1 MCTIK
6 NCGNYKGKV
15 KDNWSNISDIS
26 FSSANASLLPVVTL
40 QQYHTTHGDI
50 QVTGRARVTLA
61 YLRVHLVH
69 QLAGILRA
77 ALAEAHAG
85 QGLQGVHAVGAYRES
100 RLHLRFTLRLGVL
113 FVTAPGFSKN

>member
-1 MCTIK
+1 
-6 NCGNYKGKV
+6 
-15 KDNWSNISDIS
+15 
-26 FSSANASLLPVVTL
+26 L
-40 QQYHTTHGDI
+40 QQYHTAYGDI
-50 QVTGRARVTLA
+50 QVTGRASVTLA
-61 YLRVHLVH
+61 YLSEHLVH

-113 FVTAPGFSKN
+113 FVTAPGFSQKTENNEQKTTKMAEKMSTTCTKIRSAANKK